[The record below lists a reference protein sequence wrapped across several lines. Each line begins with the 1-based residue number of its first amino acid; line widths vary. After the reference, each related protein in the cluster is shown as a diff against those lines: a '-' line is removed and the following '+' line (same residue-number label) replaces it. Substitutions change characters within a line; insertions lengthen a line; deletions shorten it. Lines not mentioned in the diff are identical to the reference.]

1 MGLIKSEAAP
11 TRVIPFSLRD
21 IEQQARAII
30 ARAREQ
36 ADELLAEAQQ
46 EARRLHADARAA
58 GTEEGR
64 RAGHAAGLQAGTAQ
78 GNAAALAEQREKLSM
93 LIQSLAQVLAE
104 IDTQRA
110 HLAAEATADVVRLSL
125 AIARKVSRLHGAAT
139 PEPLL
144 ANVAD
149 AVHRVITAADLRIAV
164 HPTQRDTLQAALP
177 NLGMALPKLAHALI
191 VDDASLT
198 PGGCRIYTAGGLI
211 DADLDQ
217 QIDHIAAALLAAPV
231 SAAVAA
237 GMAQAAPVSAAES

>member
-21 IEQQARAII
+21 IEQQARAIV
-30 ARAREQ
+30 ARARQQ
-36 ADELLAEAQQ
+36 ADELLVEARQEGQRLQAEA
-46 EARRLHADARAA
+46 RVA
-58 GTEEGR
+58 GMEEGR
-64 RAGHAAGLQAGTAQ
+64 RQGHTEGLKAGTAS
-78 GNAAALAEQREKLSM
+78 GNAAALAEQREKLSL

-149 AVHRVITAADLRIAV
+149 AVHRVINAADLRVAV

-177 NLGMALPKLAHALI
+177 NLGMTIPKLAHAEI
-191 VDDASLT
+191 VEDAKLS

-211 DADLDQ
+211 DADMDQ
-217 QIDHIAAALLAAPV
+217 QIDHIAAALLGAAVTPSTPQPERG
-231 SAAVAA
+231 SAA
-237 GMAQAAPVSAAES
+237 GS